1 MFFIKR
7 ERKDNVV
14 AMKESIGRRLI
25 AAGMSFIVS
34 AYAFG
39 AYVTDGLVLHYD
51 AIDNAGVGVHSD
63 SPTVWKDLTG
73 NGHDLALP
81 TSGLTVGADVM
92 TFDHAFGSVAGEGVA
107 CLADEAGTT
116 NLTLEVVFAASED
129 FDGADNSARS
139 VAANPRISLYLRAVG
154 SYGLV
159 GGIYG
164 NGGKRYF
171 AGAPTRCCEWNNTQF
186 IRRFHT
192 YSLRTKALGGSVA
205 VDGSDYATL
214 QSSFYSAA
222 ASSTG
227 SFTVGCGTEFYR
239 IKSVRLYNR
248 HLTAAE
254 AARNAAVDEARFAL
268 KPPSD
273 ANGNANAFDDAAFY
287 FRGARQALNSYLDN
301 YEFANALYLGAA
313 NNPAGDTFTVG
324 GARSNIAVET
334 MDVPAPY
341 SGRILKNRSVVH
353 FIQPYI
359 TEDKSKAS
367 TSSITLTQP
376 VAATN
381 KASYTVMLRFKLE
394 SRIDP
399 AENATWKIHLLQL
412 GYGYSNQTGLDL
424 QLCGPENNLYVK
436 ALHGTDVDEF
446 KDMQND
452 ASKTLKAGEW
462 VDMALTVNGREN
474 RLYYKTESGTWYE
487 AVRDTDVALMKGQT
501 ELYKLALGGPINGNT
516 VGTSVVSADSF
527 CFRGWYQQV
536 AVWDRALS
544 REEVLN
550 AFCDS
555 CADGDEWRIGVAN
568 DMSLEFAGIG
578 SADLTDVNDWK
589 NMKGSL
595 ASADDTVSVNFELA
609 SALVAK
615 ARTFKFKTTSFSA
628 GGTFDLLVNGRTVAA
643 DVEVVAGQSAGVTVP
658 GSAFVSGANTLSVK
672 RTDSNAG
679 KMEIDCLSLL
689 VAEGDVPPAAQ
700 IPGDPFSG
708 AYRWYRHDGK
718 AFRDV
723 MRTMYPNASAHKW
736 TVRGSADNFTVSE
749 VPVACPHRGVDLAD
763 GNCVYF
769 AQPSYT
775 NDSGVIYGKGGC
787 LSASVFPVSNTV
799 GYAVFTRFKIDSFQ
813 NPTNC
818 AAMVLGLGYDW
829 TNSRGMGLT
838 LLGADPDNL
847 SLRVSGG
854 RTNVS
859 ITDTLDGEPEN
870 RLAQGKWID
879 LAVVVSNSY
888 CHVYVHVEG
897 GGFQNLGRHY
907 FGSGGAGTPGTSSGL
922 HLGHTSGRSA
932 TGWSKDDNDKS
943 YFRGWIHEAA
953 VWPHPLSEKDVKA
966 VFGFPKPDVFRI
978 GVENGSSA
986 EFAGNAGE
994 VYAYPQN
1001 ADFRAAPCVVG
1012 PEGGLTIEFDL
1023 EPEDVRNQIL
1033 RIASTPVSDDSVFA
1047 VSVNGVQ
1054 IVNYTESY
1062 VPFREFTV
1070 PSGGFAEIGVLS
1082 RFLRTGRNTLMV
1094 SRVDSADAAFEV
1106 DAISFGNRGERVYVR
1121 HSGYSIIVR

>member
-1 MFFIKR
+1 MVKIRVSRFLAYFT
-7 ERKDNVV
+7 VSCF
-14 AMKESIGRRLI
+14 AMLSIQ
-25 AAGMSFIVS
+25 AEMVS
-34 AYAFG
+34 S
-39 AYVTDGLVLHYD
+39 YVTDGLILHYD
-51 AIDNAGVGVHSD
+51 AIENAGIGVHSD
-63 SPTVWKDLTG
+63 TPTVWKDLSG
-73 NGHDLALP
+73 NGHDLTLP
-81 TSGLTVGADVM
+81 TSGLTVGADEM
-92 TFDHAFGSVAGEGVA
+92 AFDHAIGEVSNVE
-107 CLADEAGTT
+107 CLAEDSDTT
-116 NLTLEVVFAASED
+116 DFTLEVVFAASGS
-129 FDGADNSARS
+129 FDGTLDSARS
-139 VAANPRISLYLRAVG
+139 VAANPRISLYLRSVG
-154 SYGLV
+154 KQGLV
-159 GGIYG
+159 GGYYY

-192 YSLRTKALGGSVA
+192 YSLRTKAGDGSVA
-205 VDGSDYATL
+205 VDGSDYAKL
-214 QSSFYSAA
+214 QDSFENDA
-222 ASSTG
+222 ASATSH
-227 SFTVGCGTEFYR
+227 FTVGCSKEFYR

-248 HLTAAE
+248 QLTAAE
-254 AARNAAVDEARFAL
+254 AAMNAAVDEARFAL
-268 KPPSD
+268 KPPVD
-273 ANGNANAFDDAAFY
+273 ATGNANAFDDAAFY
-287 FRGARQALNSYLDN
+287 FRGARQASNTYLDN
-301 YEFANALYLGAA
+301 YEFANALYVGSATS
-313 NNPAGDTFTVG
+313 PAGDSFTVG
-324 GARSNIAVET
+324 GSRANIAVET

-341 SGRILKNRSVVH
+341 AGKILKNRSVVH
-353 FIQPYI
+353 FYQPYI
-359 TEDKSKAS
+359 VDDRSKVSA
-367 TSSITLTQP
+367 SSITLYQP

-399 AENATWKIHLLQL
+399 AVDATGRIQLLQL
-412 GYGYSNQTGLDL
+412 GYGWSARSGLAL
-424 QLCGPENNLYVK
+424 QLLGPSDNLYVK
-436 ALHGTDVDEF
+436 AVHGPDADVF
-446 KDMQND
+446 TDMQND
-452 ASKTLKAGEW
+452 PSATLKAGEW

-474 RLYYKTESGTWYE
+474 RLYYKTESGAWYE
-487 AVRDTDVALMKGQT
+487 GMKDDNVALT
-501 ELYKLALGGPINGNT
+501 EGTSGLYKLALGGPADNT
-516 VGTSVVSADSF
+516 GVGTSKDSSGNE

-536 AVWDRALS
+536 ATWDRALS

-550 AFCDS
+550 AFRDG
-555 CADGDEWRIGVAN
+555 CADGDEWRLGVAN
-568 DMSLEFAGIG
+568 DMSLEFAGSG
-578 SADLTDVNDWK
+578 SADLTDINDWK

-595 ASADDTVSVNFELA
+595 ASAGDTVSVNFELDIA
-609 SALVAK
+609 SAAK
-615 ARTFKFKTTSFSA
+615 IRTFKLKTTSFSD
-628 GGTFDLLVNGRTVAA
+628 GGTFDLSVNGRTVAA
-643 DVEVVAGQSAGVTVP
+643 DVEVVAGQSAAVTVP
-658 GSAFVSGANTLSVK
+658 GPAFVSGANTLSVK
-672 RTDSNAG
+672 RTDTNAG
-679 KMEIDCLSLL
+679 KMEIDCLSL
-689 VAEGDVPPAAQ
+689 VAEGDVLPAAQ

-787 LSASVFPVSNTV
+787 LYASVFPVSNTV

-818 AAMVLGLGYDW
+818 AAMVFGLGYDW
-829 TNSRGMGLT
+829 NNSRGMGLT

-879 LAVVVSNSY
+879 LAAVVSNSY
-888 CHVYVHVEG
+888 CYVYVHVEG
-897 GGFQNLGRHY
+897 GDFQNLGRHY
-907 FGSGGAGTPGTSSGL
+907 FGSGGAGTPETSSGL
-922 HLGHTSGRSA
+922 YLGHTSGRSV
-932 TGWSKDDNDKS
+932 TEWSKDDNDKS

-986 EFAGNAGE
+986 EFAGNAGG

-1012 PEGGLTIEFDL
+1012 QEGELTIEFNL

-1033 RIASTPVSDDSVFA
+1033 RIAATPVSDDAVFA

-1070 PSGGFAEIGVLS
+1070 PSSGFAEIGVLS
-1082 RFLRTGRNTLMV
+1082 RFLHAGRNTLTV
-1094 SRVDSADAAFEV
+1094 SRVDSADAAFEI

-1121 HSGYSIIVR
+1121 HSGFSIVVR